1 MSIVWVDTYELP
13 AEVLAGPRA
22 ALEVVKCCILQF
34 AYILQFATRKRNITL
49 KTSDIKKSQPN
60 NVLYLSSI
68 LYIYIYTHTSLS
80 IYAKGTMNA
89 KRLSKVLK

>member
-34 AYILQFATRKRNITL
+34 AYILQFANSETL
-49 KTSDIKKSQPN
+49 EISN
-60 NVLYLSSI
+60 NND
-68 LYIYIYTHTSLS
+68 
-80 IYAKGTMNA
+80 G
-89 KRLSKVLK
+89 